1 MKIEQCG
8 ILLATA
14 LRTTNSTAP
23 QGTFSGRIAASVLE
37 MAEAYQSDG
46 STFCASGD
54 TVNALASYYYGFGWL
69 HFGISAG
76 ILSSPS
82 PVTCPFEGPGE
93 ILENPEI
100 RQRLAEKTSRYARL
114 LDLARSS
121 VECASDPS
129 TASYDFANKVQCIA
143 ATYADS
149 GRRYMTQGTDE
160 DALACFSY
168 GHGWL
173 DAGVTAGLFRIL
185 AAREIFTV

>member
-1 MKIEQCG
+1 
-8 ILLATA
+8 
-14 LRTTNSTAP
+14 
-23 QGTFSGRIAASVLE
+23 
-37 MAEAYQSDG
+37 MADAYLSDG
-46 STFCASGD
+46 STFYASGD

-76 ILSSPS
+76 ILSSSS
-82 PVTCPFEGPGE
+82 PVTCPFEGPCE
-93 ILENPEI
+93 ILEDPEI
-100 RQRLAEKTSRYARL
+100 RQKLAEKTSRYARL

-129 TASYDFANKVQCIA
+129 TASYDFAHKVQCIA
-143 ATYADS
+143 ATYADL
-149 GRRYMTQGTDE
+149 GRRYVTQGTDE
-160 DALACFSY
+160 DALTCFSY